1 MACGCVTTKAASEA
15 ERRTLRI
22 ALALNAA
29 MFVIGVGAGFWSHST
44 ALVADA
50 LDMLADASAYGLGL
64 MAISRGADFKRKSA
78 RMSGSLLLILGLGI
92 IGEAVRRMFT
102 GTEPNAS
109 IMMVFATL
117 SLVVNVTVLRLL
129 AAFRHGEVHLRATW
143 IFTRADVIANI
154 GIVAS
159 GLVIQLVGWGFVD
172 LIAGVLIGGYV
183 AKEAV
188 EILNQTSELVSP
200 DDTL

>member
-1 MACGCVTTKAASEA
+1 MACGCVTTSAASDA

-29 MFVIGVGAGFWSHST
+29 MFVIGAGAGLWGHST
-44 ALVADA
+44 GLMADA
-50 LDMLADASAYGLGL
+50 LDMLADASAYGLSL
-64 MAISRGADFKRKSA
+64 MAISRDADFKRNSA
-78 RMSGSLLLILGLGI
+78 RLSGSLLLILGLGI
-92 IGEAVRRMFT
+92 IGEAIRRMFT
-102 GTEPNAS
+102 GTEPIAAV
-109 IMMVFATL
+109 MMTFATL

-129 AAFRHGEVHLRATW
+129 SAFRHGEVHLRATW

-154 GIVAS
+154 GVLAS
-159 GLVIQLVGWGFVD
+159 GLVIQVMGWGFVD

-188 EILNQTSELVSP
+188 EILNQTSEFVSR
-200 DDTL
+200 DDTP